1 MSSRGY
7 IPDTSH
13 AEHVNLKLLISLIIL
28 LLLLY
33 VVLTQLHDF
42 HSSFNIVKH
51 ASLLWLLVAVAA
63 MGLSYPVSSLTF
75 LFLAKHKISFP
86 RTTLVK
92 LAGSFTNRLLP
103 AGIGAMGISYDF
115 LKKNKHSTSQSI
127 AVVAAN
133 NTIGLMGHI
142 ILLATTL
149 LITHKSIAELFKFNI
164 KIPSYW
170 IIIISAAVFLILI
183 VWFKLAGKNFF
194 SNIRQILKNLAS
206 YQAHPIRLVGALATS
221 ILLTLTSVFCLVAC
235 LHAINIHLSFIKV
248 LVVLTL
254 GIAGGTAVPTPGGL
268 VGAEAG
274 LVAGF
279 VAYGLT
285 SDRALTVTLL
295 YRLLTYWVALIIGAI
310 AFSIARR
317 LHYI

>member
-13 AEHVNLKLLISLIIL
+13 AEHVNLKRLISLIIL

-33 VVLTQLHDF
+33 VVLPQLHDF

-206 YQAHPIRLVGALATS
+206 YQAH
-221 ILLTLTSVFCLVAC
+221 
-235 LHAINIHLSFIKV
+235 IHLSFIKV